1 MDTLF
6 DTAKTGVFLDSIT
19 HSTENRRG
27 TDTKVVVLGC
37 RVDPLDAKLAL
48 SLDQR
53 VRNTL
58 FRLGDAEAAGHIRS
72 CEFALG
78 VPTQNL
84 AIFASPD
91 TEKASRALL
100 QVKITGIRAKVDKD
114 QNHYSLVFKAS
125 FGPAD
130 KDELL
135 FVEEWRGSQR
145 FLTFQRVEPE
155 LELDIDDEMDAAP
168 VNGRPAPIWEDG
180 DQPEPQPET
189 ETAREV
195 GAKLPAKRGRKK
207 TAKHNPEAERAS
219 QVAAVKGKPNGAAHA

>member
-58 FRLGDAEAAGHIRS
+58 FRLGDAEAVGHIRA

-78 VPTQNL
+78 VPTQNML
-84 AIFASPD
+84 IFASPD
-91 TEKASRALL
+91 TEKASLALL
-100 QVKITGIRAKVDKD
+100 QVKVTAIRAKVDKD

-125 FGPAD
+125 FGPASR
-130 KDELL
+130 DELL
-135 FVEEWRGSQR
+135 FVEDWRGSQR
-145 FLTFQRVEPE
+145 FLTFERVEPE
-155 LELDIDDEMDAAP
+155 FELDIDDEMEASDAAP
-168 VNGRPAPIWEDG
+168 IDGRSQPMWDDG
-180 DQPEPQPET
+180 DQAPPAIESD
-189 ETAREV
+189 AVREV
-195 GAKLPAKRGRKK
+195 GSRPTARRHKGKK
-207 TAKHNPEAERAS
+207 T
-219 QVAAVKGKPNGAAHA
+219 NGAEATA